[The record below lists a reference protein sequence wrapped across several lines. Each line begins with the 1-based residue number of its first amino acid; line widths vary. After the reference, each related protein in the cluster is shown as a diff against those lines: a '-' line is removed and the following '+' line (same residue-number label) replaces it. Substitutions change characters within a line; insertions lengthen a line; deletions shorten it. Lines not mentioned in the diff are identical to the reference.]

1 MTKLRKHGSKIFMAL
16 VLLFI
21 YAPILSMVI
30 FSFNENKSLT
40 RWGGFSFQWY
50 EKLFDSQ
57 EIMGAVTM
65 TILIAVVSTLIS
77 TIIGTFAALSLSKSK
92 KLVKDI
98 ILTANNVPIVNP
110 EIVTAVGLLLLFVSF
125 QLPRGYLTMLLAHI
139 AFSIPYVIIT
149 VYPKVR
155 SLDPNLAE
163 AAKDLGATPLQALR
177 LVVFP
182 EIKVAVIAGAAIAF
196 TMSFD
201 DFVISYFT
209 AGSATNISI
218 YLYTLKRGIEPT
230 INALSTIIIVV
241 IGLIVT
247 RNFMKTKK
255 IQQESEE

>member
-1 MTKLRKHGSKIFMAL
+1 MTKLRKHASKIFMAL

>member
-65 TILIAVVSTLIS
+65 TILIAVLSTLIS

>member
-1 MTKLRKHGSKIFMAL
+1 MAL